1 MPAEMPPANSHR
13 QTQQNQVG
21 SLNAYST
28 AELAAELRRRQPDDY
43 RERYD
48 WQACYLSLDGIIA
61 ELEKRS
67 QVFHQWAGPQP
78 DSDNGWELASRQAH
92 SAALIIKGA
101 KENAYRAQAEEEAAA
116 AATANPAS

>member
-48 WQACYLSLDGIIA
+48 WQACYISLDGLIA

-78 DSDNGWELASRQAH
+78 DSDNGWELASRQAGN
-92 SAALIIKGA
+92 AARILRRA
-101 KENAYRAQAEEEAAA
+101 QENADRAAA
-116 AATANPAS
+116 ENPDPPPARD